1 MKFVKWMMLGM
12 VVMGLQPQL
21 KAQTVPPALQMKF
34 DQILDSMQGVLKI
47 KSLGAAVQ
55 LNNDAVWAGAS
66 GISTVNPLDSVSPDH
81 AYLIGSV
88 AKTITSACILQ
99 LADEGILSLD
109 DPLHKWLDTIEFINP
124 NITIRQLLRHQSGVF
139 DVLYHP
145 DFNYTIQSAPSVIW
159 SLSDVVNTFILAPN
173 FQPGAG
179 WAYSNTNYM
188 LLGMIIEKA
197 SGHPYYQE
205 FKTRFFTPLHLNS
218 LKIPPFD
225 GLPDTIAHVWLDIT
239 NDGVLD
245 DIHNLYITWNA
256 LFSAAGPAGCY
267 FAKPTDMAVWMRTF
281 LGKNLVSAN
290 TLNEAKTTVATNLPG
305 PTRYGL
311 GIMERNYLGIKGFGH
326 GGDLTYSATVFYFPS
341 KDISIAVMG
350 NDGSKTSWKLAPV
363 VTALLKGYMD
373 YCALVAVD
381 GPEKPDIELNLHPNP
396 FQQYLELDVN
406 LPQTATALRVQLY
419 NEQGQNCAAKTFSS
433 LPAGA
438 QTLRWDGLAD
448 LSPGMYLLEISVD
461 GQLLQ
466 SKKVLK
472 QIK

>member
-1 MKFVKWMMLGM
+1 MMKFVNWMMLGM
-12 VVMGLQPQL
+12 LVWSLQL
-21 KAQTVPPALQMKF
+21 NAQTVPPALQMKF
-34 DQILDSMQGVLKI
+34 DQVLDSMQGVLKI

-66 GISTVNPLDSVSPDH
+66 GISTVNPLDSVTTHH

-88 AKTITSACILQ
+88 VKTITSACILQ
-99 LADEGILSLD
+99 LADEGVLSLND
-109 DPLHKWLDTIEFINP
+109 SLHKWLDTIEYINP

-145 DFNYTIQSAPSVIW
+145 DFNFTIQSAPSVIW

-173 FQPGAG
+173 FLPGTG

-197 SGHPYYQE
+197 TGHPYYQE
-205 FKTRFFTPLHLNS
+205 FKTRFFQPLHLNS

-225 GLPDTIAHVWLDIT
+225 GLPDTIAHPWLDIT

-245 DIHNLYITWNA
+245 DIHDLYITWNS

-267 FAKPTDMAVWMRTF
+267 FAKPADIAVWMRTF

-290 TLNEAKTTVATNLPG
+290 MLNEAKTTVATNLPG

-311 GIMERNYLGIKGFGH
+311 GVMERNYLGIKGYGH
-326 GGDLTYSATVFYFPS
+326 GGDLTYSSTVFYFPS
-341 KDISIAVMG
+341 KDISIAVLG

-363 VTALLKGYMD
+363 MTALLKAYMD
-373 YCALVAVD
+373 YCALVATDAPKKLDLGVN
-381 GPEKPDIELNLHPNP
+381 IRPNP
-396 FQQYLELDVN
+396 FRDFLEIEVN
-406 LPQTATALRVQLY
+406 LPHDVTTVCLQLY
-419 NEQGQNCAAKTFSS
+419 NEQGQNSATKTFQAP
-433 LPAGA
+433 LAGVHN
-438 QTLRWDGLAD
+438 LRWDGLSD
-448 LSPGMYLLEISVD
+448 LAPGIYTLGITVD
-461 GQLLQ
+461 GQRAQ
-466 SKKVLK
+466 SIKVLK
-472 QIK
+472 PKA